1 MIRPASLADYET
13 LVGIEQRCFETDRI
27 TRRQWRY
34 MLTKAHADILVE
46 ENATALQGYVLVL
59 YNGATSVARLYSIAI
74 ESSARGTGLAKRLV
88 QAAEEAA
95 RDQARAYM
103 RLEIRQDNIPSLR
116 LFEGL
121 GYRRFGVLDD
131 YYEDHMQAVRFQKS
145 LLPHLHPALAHMPF
159 YEQTLEFTCGA
170 SALMMAMKALQPD
183 LYLNR
188 TLELRIWREANTIFM
203 TSGHGGCGPFGL
215 ALAARQRGFDVAIF
229 VNDPGVPLVDSVR
242 GPDKKEVMRLVHEEM
257 LQEVE
262 ELKIPVHYA
271 NLSLELMEEHF
282 TDGAI
287 PIVLISSYRIY
298 GEKNPHWVVVS
309 GFDWQVRL
317 RERSLCGPGRGRDP
331 HRLHQHRHP
340 QAGILPHGPL
350 RTRRFTGSGAAVPAQ
365 LATQLS
371 CIMSE
376 HILIVDKQ
384 SDWPEHFP
392 RLPVVTAKDYLT
404 GDDYSPQQR
413 LHIVNLCRSYRY
425 GSLGYYC
432 SLLAEARGHRVIP
445 TVRTIQDLSRRSIYS
460 LMARDLDEQVE
471 SAISRQG
478 LSPDTSRIK
487 MSVFFGRSSFPELQD
502 LAQQIYEGFHAPL
515 LRIDFKYKSGWR
527 IAGHQVGTPEI
538 PGRRGEDCFRR
549 SP

>member
-1 MIRPASLADYET
+1 MIRPASVSDFEA

-34 MLTKAHADILVE
+34 MLTKARADILVE
-46 ENATALQGYVLVL
+46 EDANGLQGYVLVL

-74 ESSARGTGLAKRLV
+74 EAGARGTGLAKRLV

-121 GYRRFGVLDD
+121 GYRRFGTLDD

-183 LYLNR
+183 LNLNR

-215 ALAARQRGFDVAIF
+215 ALAAHQRGFSVAIF

-242 GPDKKEVMRLVHEEM
+242 GPEKKEVMRLVHEEM

-271 NLSLELMEEHF
+271 NLSLELMEERF

-309 GFDWQVRL
+309 GFDDKFVYVNDPYVDRDEGETPIDSINIAIPR
-317 RERSLCGPGRGRDP
+317 REFSRM
-331 HRLHQHRHP
+331 
-340 QAGILPHGPL
+340 A
-350 RTRRFTGSGAAVPAQ
+350 
-365 LATQLS
+365 
-371 CIMSE
+371 
-376 HILIVDKQ
+376 
-384 SDWPEHFP
+384 
-392 RLPVVTAKDYLT
+392 
-404 GDDYSPQQR
+404 
-413 LHIVNLCRSYRY
+413 RY
-425 GSLGYYC
+425 GRAGLQAVV
-432 SLLAEARGHRVIP
+432 L
-445 TVRTIQDLSRRSIYS
+445 LSRQHPKPS
-460 LMARDLDEQVE
+460 
-471 SAISRQG
+471 
-478 LSPDTSRIK
+478 
-487 MSVFFGRSSFPELQD
+487 
-502 LAQQIYEGFHAPL
+502 
-515 LRIDFKYKSGWR
+515 
-527 IAGHQVGTPEI
+527 
-538 PGRRGEDCFRR
+538 
-549 SP
+549 